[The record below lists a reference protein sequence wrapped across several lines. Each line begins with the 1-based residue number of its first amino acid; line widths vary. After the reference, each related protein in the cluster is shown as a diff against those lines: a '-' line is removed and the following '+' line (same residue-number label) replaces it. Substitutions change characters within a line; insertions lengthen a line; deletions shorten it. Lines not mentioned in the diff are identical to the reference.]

1 MRDNVIRRPK
11 AEPRVVSPRRSV
23 KDATATLSAGTPA
36 SPRRRRR
43 DVAQLRSELRKL
55 SLPALMSALFP
66 RGRTA
71 VDHSTFTDTLQ
82 RALGASSEL
91 DASIHSFF
99 FTTIANA
106 APVEKKVD
114 AEVQLASV
122 KTVTAV
128 LATMCGRDSAAE
140 HSRAIDELFQ
150 QLDAGRNG
158 TLSKSEI
165 TFFLHAV
172 LAVTYQLQQP
182 AVSLHR
188 EKMAR
193 VSGEMTNQLFEEI
206 GRDHSGAVDR
216 GEFDLW
222 MDQTLGISPNIV
234 LRPGARAEAEAE
246 AASTGRATR
255 IPRRQR
261 RPSVAA
267 VEATAAALLRA
278 PRSSAETAGA
288 AGRRRRRRSS
298 AAVASLAAGPASVA
312 AEEAATAALSS
323 APRSS
328 AGAAGAAGRRRRRRS
343 SVASSRMP
351 PPTLD
356 ILNEDSPPTRSA
368 AAAAAVERINPTH
381 RVVAAHAA
389 PQWQVGGGDA
399 FALLHDPRIAA
410 AQRTS
415 PTDGGGDDVVV
426 DSSEEEEDEES
437 TYSDSY

>member
-1 MRDNVIRRPK
+1 MRDNVIRSPK

-91 DASIHSFF
+91 DAATHSFF
-99 FTTIANA
+99 FTAIANA

-122 KTVTAV
+122 KTVAAV

-150 QLDAGRNG
+150 QLDADRNG

-234 LRPGARAEAEAE
+234 L
-246 AASTGRATR
+246 
-255 IPRRQR
+255 
-261 RPSVAA
+261 
-267 VEATAAALLRA
+267 LK
-278 PRSSAETAGA
+278 
-288 AGRRRRRRSS
+288 
-298 AAVASLAAGPASVA
+298 
-312 AEEAATAALSS
+312 
-323 APRSS
+323 
-328 AGAAGAAGRRRRRRS
+328 
-343 SVASSRMP
+343 
-351 PPTLD
+351 
-356 ILNEDSPPTRSA
+356 N
-368 AAAAAVERINPTH
+368 
-381 RVVAAHAA
+381 
-389 PQWQVGGGDA
+389 
-399 FALLHDPRIAA
+399 HDC
-410 AQRTS
+410 
-415 PTDGGGDDVVV
+415 
-426 DSSEEEEDEES
+426 
-437 TYSDSY
+437 